1 MFSSVADVIKHYNKG
16 EKEMIRVSG
25 DVKLRVP
32 YVFDFDMTEDEWYA
46 MSEREQNEM
55 IDEMI
60 GHSEMESAEL
70 DDCDVWDVVE
80 ISNE

>member
-1 MFSSVADVIKHYNKG
+1 
-16 EKEMIRVSG
+16 MIRVSG

-32 YVFDFDMTEDEWYA
+32 YVLDIDMTEDKWDA
-46 MSEREQNEM
+46 LSEREQNEI
-55 IDEMI
+55 IDGMI

-80 ISNE
+80 ISNGES